1 MHSLTRA
8 RLLPVPQLRN
18 RIEEAQGVLDCA
30 DSSVPMGA
38 HDNDSCSVPTREH
51 DNDSCSVPTREH
63 DNDSCSVPEAEA
75 EAEAEAAEVATAA
88 PEAKVSTIEI
98 DAAAVVPVVTETKK
112 VSSSNPIKG
121 DVRISSTQAAPQT
134 PAHQHQGTLEPL
146 PITHHLVAGL

>member
-1 MHSLTRA
+1 LHSLTRA

-38 HDNDSCSVPTREH
+38 H

-134 PAHQHQGTLEPL
+134 PAHQHHRGRSSHYP
-146 PITHHLVAGL
+146 